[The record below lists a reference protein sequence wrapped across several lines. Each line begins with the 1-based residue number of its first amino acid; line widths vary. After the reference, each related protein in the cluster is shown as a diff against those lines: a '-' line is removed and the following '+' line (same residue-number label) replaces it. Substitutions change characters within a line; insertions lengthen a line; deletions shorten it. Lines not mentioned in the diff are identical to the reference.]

1 MGSIFISLCVLLLV
15 VVVTQPCDAHAITWG
30 GKVVEYKIAFGK
42 LGARYRKLRLER
54 KMVQEDVLAHGFA
67 VRHYQQLE
75 SGRPHS
81 LKTFFRVS
89 KMFKIDPR
97 DLIKGI
103 FNVRGSR

>member
-1 MGSIFISLCVLLLV
+1 M
-15 VVVTQPCDAHAITWG
+15 
-30 GKVVEYKIAFGK
+30 EYKIAFKK

-54 KMVQEDVLAHGFA
+54 KMVQTDVLGYGFA
-67 VRHYQQLE
+67 IRHYQRLE

-89 KMFKIDPR
+89 EMLRINPKV
-97 DLIKGI
+97 LIKGV

>member
-1 MGSIFISLCVLLLV
+1 MAYQGVM
-15 VVVTQPCDAHAITWG
+15 
-30 GKVVEYKIAFGK
+30 VEYKIEFGK
-42 LGARYRKLRLER
+42 LGVRYRKLRLER
-54 KMVQEDVLAHGFA
+54 KMVQEDVLAHGFS

-89 KMFKIDPR
+89 KMFKINPEV
-97 DLIKGI
+97 LIKGV